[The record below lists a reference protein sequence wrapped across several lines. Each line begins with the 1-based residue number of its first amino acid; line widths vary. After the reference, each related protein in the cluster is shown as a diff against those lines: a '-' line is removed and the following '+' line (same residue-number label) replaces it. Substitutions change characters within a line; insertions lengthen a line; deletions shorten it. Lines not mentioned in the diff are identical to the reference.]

1 MDSNETDKVIKIK
14 SGQSGNSDKNNYI
27 RTKRF
32 EMRLSPDEYLLLDNR
47 FKESGMNSMA
57 TYAREIL
64 LFDSIHSKIQQNKT
78 NQEINLFMQAAGRI
92 GNNINQI
99 ARVLNSQIDTPIK
112 SQALNE
118 LVIIK
123 EQLVSLQ
130 KSMSKMR
137 GAKNRNK

>member
-64 LFDSIHSKIQQNKT
+64 MYGSTHSKILQNKT
-78 NQEINLFMQAAGRI
+78 IQEINLFMQAAGRI

-99 ARVLNSQIDTPIK
+99 SRVLNHQPDTPIK
-112 SQALNE
+112 AEALNE
-118 LVIIK
+118 LAVIK
-123 EQLVSLQ
+123 EQLVNLQ

>member
-1 MDSNETDKVIKIK
+1 MENKETDKTLKIK

-47 FKESGMNSMA
+47 FKDSGLNSMA

-64 LFDSIHSKIQQNKT
+64 MYGSTHSKIFQNKT

-99 ARVLNSQIDTPIK
+99 ARVLNSQPDTPIK
-112 SQALNE
+112 AEALNE
-118 LVIIK
+118 LAIIK
-123 EQLVSLQ
+123 QQLVSLQ

>member
-1 MDSNETDKVIKIK
+1 MEHIIDESIPKIK

-32 EMRLSPDEYLLLDNR
+32 EMRLSPDEYLELDNR
-47 FKESGMNSMA
+47 FKESGLNSMA
-57 TYAREIL
+57 NYAREIL
-64 LFDSIHSKIQQNKT
+64 LFGSTHSKIFQNKT

-99 ARVLNSQIDTPIK
+99 ARVLNSQPDTPIK
-112 SQALNE
+112 SEALNE
-118 LVIIK
+118 LAIIK
-123 EQLVSLQ
+123 EQLLSLQ

-137 GAKNRNK
+137 GAKKRNK